1 MKRLL
6 FVALALAICA
16 APELRAQDSDAKAKQ
31 IARDLWKASGGEN
44 WGKVKHIKFT
54 FIVEQEDKQLVSA
67 QHDWN
72 VEEQIDRVKWKDKNV
87 RVFLTDT
94 PTEDDQKAGFSR
106 WTNDSY
112 WLLAPLKVL
121 DPGVKLAYE
130 GQKDVSGTMCETLR
144 LSFEQVGM
152 TPTDQYVFYI
162 DPKTKL
168 LRAWDY
174 IGKDKEPMHGTWEN
188 YIDHGGLKLATMHN
202 FGGRIIRFADVEVAH
217 EVKAAKEEE
226 ND

>member
-1 MKRLL
+1 MKFLRLFL
-6 FVALALAICA
+6 IFALGA
-16 APELRAQDSDAKAKQ
+16 ATATAQDTDAKAKQ
-31 IARDLWKASGGEN
+31 LARDLWKASGGEN
-44 WGKVKHIKFT
+44 WAKVKRIKFT
-54 FIVEQEDKQLVSA
+54 FIVEDGDKQLVTA

-72 VEEQIDRVKWKDKNV
+72 VEEQTDRVKWKDKNV
-87 RVFLTDT
+87 RVFLVD
-94 PTEDDQKAGFSR
+94 PPNDDDQKAGFAR

-130 GQKDVSGTMCETLR
+130 GQKDVSGTMCDTLR
-144 LSFEQVGM
+144 LTFEQVGM
-152 TPTDQYVFYI
+152 TPTDQYAFYI

-188 YIDHGGLKLATMHN
+188 YVEKGGLKLAMMHN
-202 FGGRIIRFADVEVAH
+202 FAGRVIRFANVEVS
-217 EVKAAKEEE
+217 EEAGKDAEPE